1 MKAGR
6 LAGSHCA
13 HCTGSK
19 QEGDLVRRFSLMSL
33 VSAPI
38 ALALEKKIKKA
49 KKPRKV
55 QIEKAFSPFGHGLE
69 SSTSLRSFRGEAQT
83 QPRPENFLFKRR
95 FPFSFFFSS
104 SSSSCFFFF
113 FQRSF
118 GTLGRSWLATFCCHQ
133 HHKSMVFSILK
144 PLPPKFR
151 NCLMLHQFY

>member
-1 MKAGR
+1 MAC
-6 LAGSHCA
+6 CA
-13 HCTGSK
+13 RCTGSK

-95 FPFSFFFSS
+95 FPFSFFS

-133 HHKSMVFSILK
+133 HHKSRGLHH
-144 PLPPKFR
+144 PKNLYQIFQNVSCFLAR
-151 NCLMLHQFY
+151 FDNSK

>member
-6 LAGSHCA
+6 QDGSHCA

-69 SSTSLRSFRGEAQT
+69 SSTSLRSSEERLNSASARKFSVQET
-83 QPRPENFLFKRR
+83 VPLLILLLLLLLLLFLLPKIFWN
-95 FPFSFFFSS
+95 
-104 SSSSCFFFF
+104 
-113 FQRSF
+113 
-118 GTLGRSWLATFCCHQ
+118 SWKKLVGH
-133 HHKSMVFSILK
+133 IL
-144 PLPPKFR
+144 LPSAS
-151 NCLMLHQFY
+151 

>member
-1 MKAGR
+1 M
-6 LAGSHCA
+6 AGSQRA

-69 SSTSLRSFRGEAQT
+69 SSTSLRSSEERLNSASARKFSVQET
-83 QPRPENFLFKRR
+83 VPLLILLLLLLLLLFLLPKIFWN
-95 FPFSFFFSS
+95 
-104 SSSSCFFFF
+104 
-113 FQRSF
+113 
-118 GTLGRSWLATFCCHQ
+118 SWKKLVGH
-133 HHKSMVFSILK
+133 IL
-144 PLPPKFR
+144 LPSAS
-151 NCLMLHQFY
+151 

>member
-19 QEGDLVRRFSLMSL
+19 REGDLVRRFSLMSL

-104 SSSSCFFFF
+104 SSCFFFF

-133 HHKSMVFSILK
+133 HHKSSGLHHPKNLYQIFQNVSCCISIIS
-144 PLPPKFR
+144 
-151 NCLMLHQFY
+151 